1 MWVVRAAMY
10 WSQPPSTTRES
21 TLIVLLSSGR
31 RQWRDCAHSSN
42 RRTRSKAPTHGSS
55 AFDDTRNT
63 LMTKPNLS
71 SNDIREE
78 ISEEMRADYL
88 RQAQRLADECRSII
102 KREVGGGRL
111 ETTVKQDGSLVSS
124 GDKAAEKAFRERVHG
139 LFPDAGIIGDE
150 YYHSNPNP
158 KADFQWII
166 DPIDGTT
173 EFVHG
178 IPVYGTIIALHYK
191 GKPLVGLIDHSA
203 IDVRCCGA
211 FGLGVSLGDR
221 KVILSDFEPESD
233 GSERLAISAP
243 DNLSVFKK
251 RPSSSFESLTS
262 TRTFVSSTAVM
273 LRRAR

>member
-1 MWVVRAAMY
+1 MVLVSCCEPCMLGIGQPDSTQVDNTSGRVPPDPASSDQTSACSRESQDSWRVSVWVVRAAMY

-166 DPIDGTT
+166 DPIDEPQSSCTGYPSMEQSLLSTT
-173 EFVHG
+173 RG
-178 IPVYGTIIALHYK
+178 
-191 GKPLVGLIDHSA
+191 
-203 IDVRCCGA
+203 
-211 FGLGVSLGDR
+211 SLS
-221 KVILSDFEPESD
+221 SDS
-233 GSERLAISAP
+233 
-243 DNLSVFKK
+243 
-251 RPSSSFESLTS
+251 
-262 TRTFVSSTAVM
+262 
-273 LRRAR
+273 